1 MFKSWVLNSWTLSS
15 ISLVILSASGHPMF
29 VGQVGDG
36 MAKLENGVESVWSGN
51 YSRYHVLR
59 FLSFYH
65 YDPT

>member
-1 MFKSWVLNSWTLSS
+1 
-15 ISLVILSASGHPMF
+15 MF
-29 VGQVGDG
+29 VGQSVT
-36 MAKLENGVESVWSGN
+36 ARRNWKKRVESVWSGN